1 MKLNKNDIKQV
12 KKENYNNYFENPYNK
27 DVYKD
32 FLFTPFGG
40 NKKYINKT
48 PPPNGLIIFNNG
60 LIIFNNGLTIY
71 NNGLTIFNNGLTIF
85 NNGLTIF
92 NNESTIYKN

>member
-1 MKLNKNDIKQV
+1 LKLNKNDIKQV

-32 FLFTPFGG
+32 FLFPPNSV

-48 PPPNGLIIFNNG
+48 PP
-60 LIIFNNGLTIY
+60 
-71 NNGLTIFNNGLTIF
+71 
-85 NNGLTIF
+85 
-92 NNESTIYKN
+92 